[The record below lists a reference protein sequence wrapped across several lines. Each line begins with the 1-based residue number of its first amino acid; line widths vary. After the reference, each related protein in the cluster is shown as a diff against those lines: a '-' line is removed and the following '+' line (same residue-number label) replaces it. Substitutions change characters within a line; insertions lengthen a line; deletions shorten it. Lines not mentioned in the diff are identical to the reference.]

1 MDRELSV
8 GALRVILRPS
18 LANLGTAT
26 GDVTMVT
33 TLYAGHAPGSGTDL
47 GTTEGCMTH
56 TFYRLIDR

>member
-33 TLYAGHAPGSGTDL
+33 TLHGGHAPGSVTDL
-47 GTTEGCMTH
+47 GATEGCMTH
-56 TFYRLIDR
+56 TFYR